1 VEHSLPP
8 RKIDLALLRIL
19 VADDYEV
26 VQKGVCSMLESRGD
40 LQVCGEA
47 PNGEEAVQKAIQRNP
62 DLIVLGAAMPA
73 LNGFSA
79 TKQIKEILPSIP
91 ILMLSM
97 LDGPEIV
104 RAAQLAGAQGFV
116 TKVEAGIVL
125 LKAWI
130 LLFKGGLSFRV
141 SNSSE

>member
-1 VEHSLPP
+1 
-8 RKIDLALLRIL
+8 
-19 VADDYEV
+19 
-26 VQKGVCSMLESRGD
+26 
-40 LQVCGEA
+40 
-47 PNGEEAVQKAIQRNP
+47 
-62 DLIVLGAAMPA
+62 MPA

-116 TKVEAGIVL
+116 TKGEAGIVL
-125 LKAWI
+125 LKAVDT
-130 LLFKGGLSFRV
+130 LLQGRPFFPGV
-141 SNSSE
+141 Q

>member
-1 VEHSLPP
+1 
-8 RKIDLALLRIL
+8 
-19 VADDYEV
+19 
-26 VQKGVCSMLESRGD
+26 
-40 LQVCGEA
+40 
-47 PNGEEAVQKAIQRNP
+47 
-62 DLIVLGAAMPA
+62 MPA

-91 ILMLSM
+91 ILMLSR

-116 TKVEAGIVL
+116 TKGEAGIVL

-130 LLFKGGLSFRV
+130 LFFKGGLSFRV